1 MKQTISKSE
10 FRDAFNGI
18 RPNNFSY
25 EGLGV
30 LFEYLEELGDSCGQ
44 EVELDVIAICCDF
57 NEDSVENIAS
67 DYGIDLSETEDEDEK
82 EEIVREYL
90 EDQGV
95 FVGEVSGGF
104 VYHAH

>member
-10 FRDAFNGI
+10 FRDAFNSI

-82 EEIVREYL
+82 EEVVREYL

-104 VYHAH
+104 IYYAH